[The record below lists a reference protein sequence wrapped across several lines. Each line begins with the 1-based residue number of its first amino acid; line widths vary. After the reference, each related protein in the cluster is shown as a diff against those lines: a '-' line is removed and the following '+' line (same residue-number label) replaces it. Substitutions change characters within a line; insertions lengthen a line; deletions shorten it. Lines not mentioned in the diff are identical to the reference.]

1 MSGVLTS
8 IESGS
13 REEAFFQLAG
23 DPESLDAL
31 LDHPKLLEA
40 ILDMGHP
47 VDVSAELYFY
57 VLVRHTLKEAG
68 LDHIELADYVAA
80 TLAEYAMGNP
90 FQSGSNDALQVD
102 GMPYHVDF
110 LQAINEAAHYDRFYL
125 HVKCGN
131 QFLVLTGMFPGFL
144 KHRESRRGAP
154 GVRFYEGVAQES
166 YRTAMQHP
174 LADEFALCEVYDLLA
189 DQFRV
194 TRRALNRMTKEY
206 MWLGG

>member
-1 MSGVLTS
+1 MSGVLTEIDS
-8 IESGS
+8 SS
-13 REEAFFQLAG
+13 REEAFYQLAG

-31 LDHPKLLEA
+31 LDHPKLLEV

-90 FQSGSNDALQVD
+90 FTSKSTDPVQVE

-110 LQAINEAAHYDRFYL
+110 VEAINSASAYDRFYL
-125 HVKCGN
+125 HVRCGN
-131 QFLVLTGMFPGFL
+131 QFLMLTGLFPGFV
-144 KHRESRRGAP
+144 KGREDRRGAP
-154 GVRFYEGVAQES
+154 GVKYYEGVARES
-166 YRTAMQHP
+166 YRTAGQHP

-189 DQFRV
+189 DQFRL
-194 TRRALNRMTKEY
+194 TRRALNRMTREY
-206 MWLGG
+206 MFLG